1 MFPSPAFVAFKEL
14 CDCSWFHP
22 LYYFFLL
29 KPGKKMWLITDRPCD
44 FFSSQYVG
52 RHFITSLFYKYL
64 KTMQQQLKTMF
75 FLHNYDN

>member
-1 MFPSPAFVAFKEL
+1 
-14 CDCSWFHP
+14 
-22 LYYFFLL
+22 
-29 KPGKKMWLITDRPCD
+29 MWLITDRPCD